1 MLCCVYLTDS
11 CGTSVSRCKCMD
23 RSICCQVVGRGM
35 ALDRQHLKNT
45 KDCSSPMTSSP
56 EGVIRVTL
64 AAWTWNLAAL
74 RAAWRVAAKLR
85 ATGRF
90 WIRTGAPM
98 RAIVRAIAAAVL
110 IVRECMCKRL
120 EALSKGNTVALPS
133 KR

>member
-1 MLCCVYLTDS
+1 
-11 CGTSVSRCKCMD
+11 
-23 RSICCQVVGRGM
+23 M
-35 ALDRQHLKNT
+35 APDRQHLKNT
-45 KDCSSPMTSSP
+45 KDNGSPMTSSP

-110 IVRECMCKRL
+110 SVREFTCKRL
-120 EALSKGNTVALPS
+120 EALSKGNTIALPS